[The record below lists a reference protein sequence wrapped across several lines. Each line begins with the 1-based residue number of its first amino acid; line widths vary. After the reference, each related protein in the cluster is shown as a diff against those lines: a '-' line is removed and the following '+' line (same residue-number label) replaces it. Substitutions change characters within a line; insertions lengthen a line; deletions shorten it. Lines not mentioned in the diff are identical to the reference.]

1 MRLGDVLHMGGR
13 GNHRVGQ
20 SELGIDPDVRLHAKV
35 PLVAFL
41 RLVHLGVALAVPVL
55 RRAWRGD
62 DRRINYRAF
71 PEQQALLCQVGVD
84 RRKDSLGQAVRFKQ
98 PTKLEQRRGIRG
110 LAIEVNANEGT
121 NGLTVVEA
129 IFNAFVR

>member
-62 DRRINYRAF
+62 DRRIYYRAF
-71 PEQQALLCQVGVD
+71 PELALLGQVGVD
-84 RRKDSLGQAVRFKQ
+84 CRKDSLGQAVRFKQ